1 MLSNLEIK
9 VNVTFGLTDGLTALI
24 RELLPEKA
32 AQKSPTRKKA
42 APAKTEAEAEVKT
55 EAKAKA
61 TAAEKAE
68 APKPQPTETAETA
81 AANGSTGAAPTA
93 EDVRAAMRAA
103 RQRIEGEDYSTNPES
118 PGYKTFHRQL
128 TQQFLTIAQWYGAA
142 KPSLLDESKR
152 AAFIDQCN
160 ELFAGDDG
168 TIKTKA
174 PF

>member
-9 VNVTFGLTDGLTALI
+9 VNVTFGLADGLTALI

-32 AQKSPTRKKA
+32 AQKPSARKKA
-42 APAKTEAEAEVKT
+42 APAKAEAEAEAEVKT

-61 TAAEKAE
+61 AAAEKTE
-68 APKPQPTETAETA
+68 APKPQPAETA
-81 AANGSTGAAPTA
+81 AANGSTDAAPTA

-128 TQQFLTIAQWYGAA
+128 TQQFLTIAQRYGAA

-152 AAFIDQCN
+152 AAFIGQCN
-160 ELFAGDDG
+160 DLFAGDDG
-168 TIKTKA
+168 TIKTNA